1 MFDFFVKNRLSP
13 QELAAFIAVTLGCP
27 AENVLAVTSSEL
39 QGIPPVEL
47 NTLRCLCLYWHVTGD
62 AALLVSLYRVE
73 ASPEEIQEKVV
84 AASRA
89 AGVVCYVPNDN
100 FNGYLLCGEAE
111 PVQVYEDEAAS
122 SDEGLHHISAGEGVS
137 VCWCNVR
144 ASLPTGNSGVPRS
157 SLLPPPDNCV
167 PAPEGDL
174 MNTSRHAEL
183 TVKTARIHAV

>member
-1 MFDFFVKNRLSP
+1 MATPVQRALGEKGRYKSRMFDFFVKNRLSP

-27 AENVLAVTSSEL
+27 AENVLVVTSSEL

-47 NTLRCLCLYWHVTGD
+47 NALRCLCLYWHVTGD

-122 SDEGLHHISAGEGVS
+122 SDEGLHHIF
-137 VCWCNVR
+137 R
-144 ASLPTGNSGVPRS
+144 R
-157 SLLPPPDNCV
+157 
-167 PAPEGDL
+167 
-174 MNTSRHAEL
+174 
-183 TVKTARIHAV
+183 

>member
-27 AENVLAVTSSEL
+27 AENVLVVTSSEL
-39 QGIPPVEL
+39 QDIPPVEL

-73 ASPEEIQEKVV
+73 ANPEEIQEKVV

-122 SDEGLHHISAGEGVS
+122 SDEGLHHIF
-137 VCWCNVR
+137 R
-144 ASLPTGNSGVPRS
+144 R
-157 SLLPPPDNCV
+157 
-167 PAPEGDL
+167 
-174 MNTSRHAEL
+174 
-183 TVKTARIHAV
+183 

>member
-13 QELAAFIAVTLGCP
+13 QELAAFIAV
-27 AENVLAVTSSEL
+27 
-39 QGIPPVEL
+39 
-47 NTLRCLCLYWHVTGD
+47 TLRCLCLYWHVTGD

-84 AASRA
+84 AASWA

-122 SDEGLHHISAGEGVS
+122 SDEGLHHIF
-137 VCWCNVR
+137 R
-144 ASLPTGNSGVPRS
+144 K
-157 SLLPPPDNCV
+157 
-167 PAPEGDL
+167 
-174 MNTSRHAEL
+174 
-183 TVKTARIHAV
+183 VKA